1 VQVQVQV
8 VVPPR
13 MEQKATSRLD
23 LEQLEKEDWNIL
35 LIRTLCLP
43 VSWD

>member
-1 VQVQVQV
+1 VQVQVQLAI
-8 VVPPR
+8 PPR

-23 LEQLEKEDWNIL
+23 PEQLEKEDWNIL

-43 VSWD
+43 VCWD